1 METTGN
7 GYSRAWRLF
16 GAVLLFAV
24 IAGCA
29 GHGRSGPAAPLQPRV
44 LIELP
49 QTRQATDYT
58 CGVAVVQSLLAH
70 GGVLFRQ
77 DILEKELG
85 ATPEDGTGP
94 DAIMECLR
102 RHGFHAAMEQEMTL
116 ERLRCHLDA
125 GRPVVCLLQAWN
137 GDPAFDYS
145 DSWEDGHYA
154 VAIGYDDCR
163 VYFMDPSTL
172 ANYAYIDNK
181 TLLTRWHDGDGTVQ
195 IRRAGIV
202 VAIPSPVYRR
212 NAYKP
217 ML

>member
-1 METTGN
+1 MRKYGP
-7 GYSRAWRLF
+7 GAKWLF
-16 GAVLLFAV
+16 PAAFLLAV

-29 GHGRSGPAAPLQPRV
+29 GGGPVDPVRPRA

-49 QTRQATDYT
+49 QTRQATNYT

-70 GGVLFRQ
+70 GGILYRQ
-77 DILEKELG
+77 DVLEKELG

-94 DAIMECLR
+94 EAIMASLR
-102 RHGFHAAMEQEMTL
+102 QHGFEAALEQNMTL
-116 ERLRCHLDA
+116 ERLRHHIDA

-137 GDPAFDYS
+137 GDPDFDYT
-145 DSWEDGHYA
+145 DGWEDGHYA
-154 VAIGYDDCR
+154 IAIGYDDCR

-172 ANYAYIDNK
+172 ANYAYIDNDAF
-181 TLLTRWHDGDGTVQ
+181 LARWHDGNETVQ
-195 IRRAGIV
+195 LRQTGIV

-212 NAYKP
+212 DAYKP